1 MLIILIFIVIM
12 GCILYKINIFREPYT
27 GKSSQKMMII
37 GFIACFIILLSMKPS
52 FTSDYLEEENDI
64 YNKYLVDAIL
74 EGKTSINI
82 ELSEELKNL
91 ENPYDPTQ
99 REEMEYS
106 FDTAYYDGKYYVY
119 FGIVPAIILF
129 VPFKLITGTYL
140 STIEGTFLFV
150 ILSVIAST
158 ILIIQIY
165 KRWFKKV
172 PFNLLILF
180 IIAGCFS
187 GLYIWNT
194 WRMWVYE
201 LVLMAG
207 YFFVQLGLICILKA
221 TKDKENVNLKYVFL
235 SCLSMALAVGCR
247 PTLVL
252 ASIILI
258 PFLYQILKQAYGNKS
273 LKKTFISIIVPYIIV
288 AIPLMIYNYARF
300 GNIFEFGAKYQL
312 TIVDVTNLSERY
324 KDIPKGLYQ
333 YLIQPPHLKEEFPY
347 MSIDYSTEGNTDN
360 YYNGGIVCGI
370 LFLNLT
376 IIGCIF
382 WYKYYKKVKD
392 PILKGMMITLP
403 IVGIVMCVLT
413 VYMGGT
419 VQRYAVDFFWMF
431 SILAMIIWFLMYE
444 NAEKERNK
452 KVIIIT
458 VLILIGISILINF
471 LGTFLN
477 SEYNYL
483 EQFYPELFQF
493 FEF

>member
-1 MLIILIFIVIM
+1 
-12 GCILYKINIFREPYT
+12 
-27 GKSSQKMMII
+27 
-37 GFIACFIILLSMKPS
+37 
-52 FTSDYLEEENDI
+52 
-64 YNKYLVDAIL
+64 
-74 EGKTSINI
+74 
-82 ELSEELKNL
+82 
-91 ENPYDPTQ
+91 
-99 REEMEYS
+99 
-106 FDTAYYDGKYYVY
+106 
-119 FGIVPAIILF
+119 
-129 VPFKLITGTYL
+129 
-140 STIEGTFLFV
+140 
-150 ILSVIAST
+150 
-158 ILIIQIY
+158 
-165 KRWFKKV
+165 
-172 PFNLLILF
+172 
-180 IIAGCFS
+180 
-187 GLYIWNT
+187 
-194 WRMWVYE
+194 
-201 LVLMAG
+201 
-207 YFFVQLGLICILKA
+207 
-221 TKDKENVNLKYVFL
+221 
-235 SCLSMALAVGCR
+235 MALAVGCR

-333 YLIQPPHLKEEFPY
+333 YLIQPPHLKEEIPY

-444 NAEKERNK
+444 NAEKERTK

-458 VLILIGISILINF
+458 VLLLIGISILINF

-483 EQFYPELFQF
+483 EKFYPEVFQL

>member
-82 ELSEELKNL
+82 EPSEELKNL
-91 ENPYDPTQ
+91 ENPYDSTQ

-150 ILSVIAST
+150 ILSVVAST

-172 PFNLLILF
+172 PFNLLFLF
-180 IIAGCFS
+180 IITGCFS

-333 YLIQPPHLKEEFPY
+333 YLIQPPQLKEEFPY
-347 MSIDYSTEGNTDN
+347 ISIDYSTDGNTDN

-382 WYKYYKKVKD
+382 WYKYYKKAKD
-392 PILKGMMITLP
+392 PILKGMMVTLP
-403 IVGIVMCVLT
+403 IVGIVMSVLT

-444 NAEKERNK
+444 NAEKEKTK

-458 VLILIGISILINF
+458 VLLLIGISILINF

-483 EQFYPELFQF
+483 EQFYPEVFQF
-493 FEF
+493 FDF